1 MPDLLGA
8 VHHGTTSTRFTV
20 VILWRDIRVDRIA
33 APASDS

>member
-8 VHHGTTSTRFTV
+8 VRHGTTSTRFTV
-20 VILWRDIRVDRIA
+20 VILCRDTRAERIA

>member
-20 VILWRDIRVDRIA
+20 VIRWRDTRVGRIA

>member
-8 VHHGTTSTRFTV
+8 VHHGTTSTRFMV
-20 VILWRDIRVDRIA
+20 VTPWRDTRTDRIA